1 MRFFTA
7 LSLLGLAALAS
18 SAPVANP
25 LSLNKR
31 AGVLTEQS
39 YADFQVSD
47 GVSGNAFAEV
57 NAKFP
62 VCL

>member
-7 LSLLGLAALAS
+7 LSFLGLAALAS
-18 SAPVANP
+18 SAPMANP
-25 LSLNKR
+25 SSLNKR
-31 AGVLTEQS
+31 TGVLTEQS